1 MGILNKARKGMTL
14 QEVTSLLNDLRLPIA
29 MVYTPVNL
37 KSEKKKFFNS
47 DIYNPDFQY
56 KIVKN
61 NNEDILKKLLYV
73 EEIVDVD
80 PRISDFYIQLISSKK
95 EANDLMHAV
104 GNNELV
110 TDISYNRYGKPS
122 PILFRNACRS

>member
-1 MGILNKARKGMTL
+1 MGILNKARKEMTL
-14 QEVTSLLNDLRLPIA
+14 QEVASLLNDLRLPIA
-29 MVYTPVNL
+29 LVYTPVNL

-47 DIYNPDFQY
+47 DTYNPDFQY

-61 NNEDILKKLLYV
+61 NNEDILRKLLYV

-122 PILFRNACRS
+122 PILFRNAC